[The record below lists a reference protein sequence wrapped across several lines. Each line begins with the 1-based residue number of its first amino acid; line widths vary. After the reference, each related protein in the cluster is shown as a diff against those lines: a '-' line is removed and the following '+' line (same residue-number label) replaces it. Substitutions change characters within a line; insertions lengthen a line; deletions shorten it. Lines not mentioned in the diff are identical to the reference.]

1 MVVQVLL
8 KWREVTEYDM
18 LVLDGE
24 VFGKNIVGPTNDE
37 FIYES
42 EQFCKAFVA
51 TLTIGIGPC
60 SVTATENRD
69 FVFLAEFVT
78 SSEVI
83 GVGEV

>member
-8 KWREVTEYDM
+8 KWCEVTEYDM
-18 LVLDGE
+18 LVLDGK

-37 FIYES
+37 FINES

-60 SVTATENRD
+60 SITATENRD
-69 FVFLAEFVT
+69 FVLLAEFVA
-78 SSEVI
+78 SPEII